1 MVLGFTSSLIQP
13 NKTNIVMNYTTIK
26 AKKDLYN
33 AGKCFT
39 KGKVYEVP
47 KLVKTEAGLMDAQVI
62 NDNGE
67 PHIIGSWWREFKIT
81 N

>member
-1 MVLGFTSSLIQP
+1 MKTLIE
-13 NKTNIVMNYTTIK
+13 

-39 KGKVYEVP
+39 KGEIYEVEGWDKINQP
-47 KLVKTEAGLMDAQVI
+47 AGLMEKTTI
-62 NDNGE
+62 NDLGE
-67 PHIIGSWWREFKIT
+67 KHLIGSWWREFKII